1 MSSLRLDE
9 AVVIRTASSPG
20 RPACRRRSRAMTP
33 SYVGRVCDHRP
44 HRRPHD
50 EPHLPRHRDRRHL
63 ARRHRRGHPQ
73 RRRPCREDAAPPRL
87 VRDDPGPWP
96 DQGRSGGALPGRAQG
111 RVPTR
116 GRLSN
121 SPYPVVVASL
131 AGVSEAEQ
139 TTGRSVLVT
148 GGNRGIGRAIAE
160 AFVANG
166 DRVAVTT
173 RSGGAP
179 AGALDVRCDITDPAQ
194 VDAAFA
200 QIEEAHGPVE
210 VLVANAGIT
219 ADTLLLRMS
228 DDDWSSVI
236 DTNLT
241 GSFRLAKRASKG
253 MLRLRRG
260 RIVFI
265 SSVVGLLG
273 SAGQV
278 NYAAS
283 KSGLVGMARSIAREL
298 GSRSITAN
306 VVAPGFIETD
316 MTGVLTDEQ
325 KAAIKAQ
332 VPLGRYGA
340 VEDIAET
347 VLWLTGPGAAYVTG
361 AVIPVDGGL
370 GMGH

>member
-1 MSSLRLDE
+1 MS
-9 AVVIRTASSPG
+9 
-20 RPACRRRSRAMTP
+20 
-33 SYVGRVCDHRP
+33 
-44 HRRPHD
+44 
-50 EPHLPRHRDRRHL
+50 
-63 ARRHRRGHPQ
+63 
-73 RRRPCREDAAPPRL
+73 
-87 VRDDPGPWP
+87 P
-96 DQGRSGGALPGRAQG
+96 D
-111 RVPTR
+111 
-116 GRLSN
+116 SN
-121 SPYPVVVASL
+121 AHES
-131 AGVSEAEQ
+131 
-139 TTGRSVLVT
+139 RSVLVT

-160 AFVANG
+160 AYLRNG
-166 DRVAVTT
+166 DQVAVTT

-179 AGALDVRCDITDPAQ
+179 DGALDVRCDITDADQ

-200 QIEEAHGPVE
+200 TIEQAHGPVE
-210 VLVANAGIT
+210 VLIANAGIT

-228 DDDWSSVI
+228 DDDWSSVL

-265 SSVVGLLG
+265 SSVVGLTG

-283 KSGLVGMARSIAREL
+283 KAGLVGMARSIAREL

-306 VVAPGFIETD
+306 VVAPGFIDTD
-316 MTGVLTDEQ
+316 MTAVLSDEQ
-325 KAAIKAQ
+325 KDAIKAQ
-332 VPLGRYGA
+332 VPLGRYGSTD
-340 VEDIAET
+340 EIAET
-347 VLWLTGPGAAYVTG
+347 VLWLTGPGSAYVTG

>member
-1 MSSLRLDE
+1 
-9 AVVIRTASSPG
+9 
-20 RPACRRRSRAMTP
+20 
-33 SYVGRVCDHRP
+33 
-44 HRRPHD
+44 
-50 EPHLPRHRDRRHL
+50 
-63 ARRHRRGHPQ
+63 
-73 RRRPCREDAAPPRL
+73 
-87 VRDDPGPWP
+87 
-96 DQGRSGGALPGRAQG
+96 
-111 RVPTR
+111 
-116 GRLSN
+116 
-121 SPYPVVVASL
+121 
-131 AGVSEAEQ
+131 VSETSNEQ
-139 TTGRSVLVT
+139 GGRSVLVT

-160 AFVANG
+160 AFLAAG

-179 AGALDVRCDITDPAQ
+179 EGALDVRCDVT
-194 VDAAFA
+194 DAAA
-200 QIEEAHGPVE
+200 VEAAYAEIEAAHGPVE

-219 ADTLLLRMS
+219 ADTLVLRMS
-228 DDDWSSVI
+228 EDDWSRVI

-241 GSFRLAKRASKG
+241 GSFRLAKRAAKG

-283 KSGLVGMARSIAREL
+283 KAGLVGMARSLAREL

-316 MTGVLTDEQ
+316 MTAVLTDQQ
-325 KAAIKAQ
+325 KDTIKTQ
-332 VPLGRYGA
+332 VPLGRYGTTD
-340 VEDIAET
+340 EIAKT
-347 VLWLTGPGAAYVTG
+347 VLWLTGDGAAYVTG